1 MDQFVIRKSLDHKQG
16 KVDTTRYVAFKN
28 RIADVAAPYRQALA
42 LPLFEFASTHDSP
55 PTVTSEHSPTSF
67 NLVVE
72 ISDPGKPCKPPD
84 RLHERF
90 ELPRIDVL
98 SVACNM
104 PSAREHKP
112 R

>member
-72 ISDPGKPCKPPD
+72 NLRCGQAVQATRSSS
-84 RLHERF
+84 RTL
-90 ELPRIDVL
+90 
-98 SVACNM
+98 
-104 PSAREHKP
+104 
-112 R
+112 